1 MIIVVAVVGILNS
14 KPELIDLM
22 EKIAAAIPAKW
33 EEVGYALRIER
44 EHMERIK
51 SETIRLSSTMTS
63 YREVFNHWL
72 SHALE
77 QCTWTAV
84 LKALA
89 TRQVG
94 EGQQLITCVICLC
107 FLFTSVVLFWL

>member
-1 MIIVVAVVGILNS
+1 MIIVVAVVGILKS

-22 EKIAAAIPAKW
+22 EKIATAIPAKW

-44 EHMERIK
+44 EDMERIK

-72 SHALE
+72 SHTIE

-84 LKALA
+84 LNALA

-94 EGQQLITCVICLC
+94 ERQLARGIRQDLLKRDCN
-107 FLFTSVVLFWL
+107 

>member
-1 MIIVVAVVGILNS
+1 MIIVVAVVGILKS

-22 EKIAAAIPAKW
+22 EKIATAIPAKW
-33 EEVGYALRIER
+33 EEVGYALR
-44 EHMERIK
+44 
-51 SETIRLSSTMTS
+51 IRLSSTMTS

-72 SHALE
+72 SHAIE

-84 LKALA
+84 LNALA

-94 EGQQLITCVICLC
+94 ERQLARGIRQDLLKRDCN
-107 FLFTSVVLFWL
+107 

>member
-1 MIIVVAVVGILNS
+1 MIVIIAVVGILNS
-14 KPELIDLM
+14 KPELLDLL
-22 EKIAAAIPAKW
+22 ERIAARIPAKW

-51 SETIRLSSTMTS
+51 SETLRLSSTMTS

-77 QCTWTAV
+77 RCTWTVV
-84 LKALA
+84 LTALE

-94 EGQQLITCVICLC
+94 EAPLARRIRQDLLKRGCNQ
-107 FLFTSVVLFWL
+107 